1 MIVRDLNDNI
11 IKKPNRIP
19 FKEKCVFC
27 GIRYISSIDK
37 HIDICPNCEES
48 ALEF

>member
-11 IKKPNRIP
+11 IKKPKRIP

-27 GIRYISSIDK
+27 GLKYISPIDK
-37 HIDICPNCEES
+37 YIDICPNCEDLSYE
-48 ALEF
+48 L